1 MVPMR
6 VLILVLLFSLL
17 TSCAPAADVQ
27 ATRTATVRTATAAAW
42 TRTFTLSRTY
52 TLTPSRT
59 FTPTIT
65 DTPTITSTPTI
76 TDTPTITPTPTF
88 DFPDVEVIVD
98 MASCRYGPHKAY
110 LYQYTLYRGDKGVV
124 WGRSPYNEWLYVKM
138 DNLGGPCWVHPSLL
152 KITGDV
158 RTVLPQRI
166 RLPGPS
172 VLYKPPRWVEAD
184 RNGNQVIVYWEEVW
198 MTEDDDRG
206 YFLDVWVCQG
216 GKLVWTPVALPNQ
229 YSTRYTFTDEPGCSQ
244 PSGGKLYLV
253 EKHGYSLPVDIPWP
267 PFEFPTATPTSP
279 SIPTP

>member
-1 MVPMR
+1 MKY
-6 VLILVLLFSLL
+6 ILFLPVVFCLFLS
-17 TSCAPAADVQ
+17 SCASSSATQ
-27 ATRTATVRTATAAAW
+27 ATLTAIAHTATAAAW
-42 TRTFTLSRTY
+42 TRTFTTTPTKTSTS
-52 TLTPSRT
+52 THTPTPSIT
-59 FTPTIT
+59 NTPTIT
-65 DTPTITSTPTI
+65 E
-76 TDTPTITPTPTF
+76 TPTITPTFTITLTPTF
-88 DFPDVEVIVD
+88 DFPDVEVVVD

-110 LYQYTLYRGDKGVV
+110 LYHYTLYRGDKGVV

-158 RTVLPQRI
+158 KTVLPQRI

-172 VLYKPPRWVEAD
+172 VLYNPPRWVEAD
-184 RNGNQVIVYWEEVW
+184 RYGTKVIVYWEEVW

-229 YSTRYTFTDEPGCSQ
+229 YTNEYTFTDEPGCAQ

-267 PFEFPTATPTSP
+267 PFEWPTATSEP
-279 SIPTP
+279 SPTP